1 MNYDTYL
8 FDYADVFE
16 RFAIMT
22 IDGKQDIDVAF
33 NYCKKNT
40 SLVNAKKLKDW
51 IEECLIKQTKFDFF

>member
-1 MNYDTYL
+1 MKEPYLYDYES
-8 FDYADVFE
+8 VFE

-40 SLVNAKKLKDW
+40 SIVNAKKLKEW
-51 IEECLIKQTKFDFF
+51 IDKNLIKQTNFDF